1 MSEGGRKIAHVFD
14 TLPPAPAE
22 FGELDDASLI
32 AAVEDWA
39 RTAAAAD
46 ARKYAAIAELER
58 RRNTA
63 EHPDWACD
71 DWDAAAAEVAAALN
85 VGHGRAS
92 GEMDMAVMLRDRFP
106 KVGAMFLSGTI
117 NSRRVGVIADR
128 TYLVQDSTALT
139 ELDNAI
145 AERITDWGPL
155 SEYKLIQSIDVWVD
169 AIDPGALRRTRSHAR
184 SRDFKVSDPD
194 EKAGTSAVFGRLF
207 ATDAALLNQRLAAMA
222 RGVCED
228 DPRTL
233 AQRRA
238 DALGALAAG
247 SQHLRC
253 MCDDPQCPA
262 TNDDGRATSVV
273 VHVITEEA
281 ATAGAAD
288 PHLDGEDP
296 VDDSAKG
303 LKDAEGLKGSKATK
317 AALIAGGGA
326 VPAPLLAD
334 LIARGARVRPV
345 VAPDSAPEPR
355 YRPSAALDEFVRV
368 RDMTC
373 RFPGCDRPAVTGD
386 IDHTVPYPAGHTHA
400 GGLKCYCRK
409 HHLLKTFWPGWSDRQ
424 LADGTVIVTTP
435 TGRTYST
442 KPGASLFFPGWAIT
456 TPAPPPATP
465 ASPSDYRTMM
475 MPTRRRSRTKARANR
490 IKAERE
496 LNDAYVAERNRPP
509 PF

>member
-1 MSEGGRKIAHVFD
+1 
-14 TLPPAPAE
+14 
-22 FGELDDASLI
+22 
-32 AAVEDWA
+32 
-39 RTAAAAD
+39 
-46 ARKYAAIAELER
+46 
-58 RRNTA
+58 
-63 EHPDWACD
+63 
-71 DWDAAAAEVAAALN
+71 
-85 VGHGRAS
+85 
-92 GEMDMAVMLRDRFP
+92 MLRDRFP
-106 KVGAMFLSGTI
+106 KVSAMFLAGAI
-117 NSRRVGVIADR
+117 DGRRVGVIADR
-128 TYLVQDSTALT
+128 TYLVQDSTALA
-139 ELDNAI
+139 ELDAAI
-145 AERITDWGPL
+145 AERIADWGPL
-155 SEYKLIQSIDVWVD
+155 SEYKLIQAIDVWVD

-184 SRDFKVSDPD
+184 SRDFTVADPD

-253 MCDDPQCPA
+253 ICDDPRCPA
-262 TNDDGRATSVV
+262 AAADDDGRASSVV
-273 VHVITEEA
+273 VHVIAEEA
-281 ATAGAAD
+281 ATAASPD
-288 PHLDGEDP
+288 PHLSGDDP
-296 VDDSAKG
+296 GDDTS
-303 LKDAEGLKGSKATK
+303 AEGTEGTKGRKGRK
-317 AALIAGGGA
+317 AALIAAGGA

-368 RDMTC
+368 RDLTC
-373 RFPGCDRPAVTGD
+373 RFPGCDRPAITGD
-386 IDHTVPYPAGHTHA
+386 IDHTVPYPAGPTHA

-409 HHLLKTFWPGWSDRQ
+409 HHLLKTFWPGWSDHQ

-442 KPGASLFFPGWAIT
+442 KPGASLLFPGWAIT

-465 ASPSDYRTMM
+465 ASPSDHRTLM
-475 MPTRRRSRTKARANR
+475 MPTRRRSRSRARADR
-490 IKAERE
+490 IKVERA
-496 LNDAYVAERNRPP
+496 LNDAHVAERNRPP
-509 PF
+509 PY